1 MVTIEEIKLDA
12 EADIIIGVIIS
23 KEFAIQITPILKTE
37 WLESDYAKIVYDW
50 CKDYFKTYGDVPKKD
65 VKEIFKTK
73 VLQDDETKTELVRKF
88 LSTVSEKYVEGDSF
102 NVGLRID
109 QAVKYIE
116 ERSVLVRVEN
126 CQRYIEIGRFDKAA
140 EEMRTYRDVEKLT
153 AGWTNPFD
161 KKFIRSVLNEE
172 DEDEIFTFPGALGRL
187 AGPECRGYLTCVLGK
202 MKGGKSFWLQEMIIH
217 AIMNRKKCLYFDFE
231 MSEKRMEK
239 RLLKRFLAYGKVSG
253 DYVYPVFDCLKNQDG
268 TCKLISRTNKV
279 KLMDS
284 AGNKPEYKADM
295 RYRPCSVCRGKS
307 DFIPSV
313 WYKTLRR
320 DVPSVARQ
328 LRKMQSL
335 EKMYGKLIRIKSF
348 PSGTVNT
355 DRIKAEMEKLRY
367 TEGFE
372 PDFLVVDYPK
382 LMKPEYPGLKT
393 SVERIDASWVA
404 LKGMTQE
411 YKIDIAAGHQTK
423 IKALKKKKIQ
433 QDDVSGFIDVLAH
446 VDKMYAINQTWK
458 EKEQGLTRISMLAS
472 RDDDFNEDR
481 DVMILQQIGTGQTLL
496 DSELVPRENKY
507 QEEDEE
513 E

>member
-1 MVTIEEIKLDA
+1 
-12 EADIIIGVIIS
+12 
-23 KEFAIQITPILKTE
+23 
-37 WLESDYAKIVYDW
+37 
-50 CKDYFKTYGDVPKKD
+50 
-65 VKEIFKTK
+65 
-73 VLQDDETKTELVRKF
+73 
-88 LSTVSEKYVEGDSF
+88 
-102 NVGLRID
+102 
-109 QAVKYIE
+109 
-116 ERSVLVRVEN
+116 
-126 CQRYIEIGRFDKAA
+126 
-140 EEMRTYRDVEKLT
+140 
-153 AGWTNPFD
+153 
-161 KKFIRSVLNEE
+161 
-172 DEDEIFTFPGALGRL
+172 
-187 AGPECRGYLTCVLGK
+187 
-202 MKGGKSFWLQEMIIH
+202 
-217 AIMNRKKCLYFDFE
+217 
-231 MSEKRMEK
+231 
-239 RLLKRFLAYGKVSG
+239 
-253 DYVYPVFDCLKNQDG
+253 
-268 TCKLISRTNKV
+268 
-279 KLMDS
+279 MDS

-295 RYRPCSVCRGKS
+295 RYRPCSICRGRS

-446 VDKMYAINQTWK
+446 VDKMHAINQTWK

-496 DSELVPRENKY
+496 DSELVPRENKF
-507 QEEDEE
+507 QEEEDEE